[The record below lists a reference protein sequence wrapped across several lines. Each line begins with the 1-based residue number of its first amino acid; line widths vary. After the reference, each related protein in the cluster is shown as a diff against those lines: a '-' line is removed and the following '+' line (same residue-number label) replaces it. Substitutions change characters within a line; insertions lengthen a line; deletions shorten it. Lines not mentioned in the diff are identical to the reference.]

1 MRDTIH
7 FSGIGG
13 VGMSALAQVAAMERA
28 HASAGGL
35 AVSGSDRDFDRG
47 RNLGVKAALEKLG
60 IRIFPQ
66 DGSGINEAT
75 AELAL
80 STAIEG
86 GNPEVVKAKE
96 LGLKISHRSELLA
109 AQVNRFDTIA
119 VAGTSGKSTVAAM
132 LFSVL
137 EAAGLGPSI
146 ITGGALGA
154 LRERGLIGNAFRGA
168 GKVLVVEADESDGT
182 IVRYRP
188 GTGLLLNISK
198 DHKDIE
204 ELNKIFSEFA
214 GHCGR
219 LLVNA
224 DDAPAAALLP
234 GSEKFG
240 FASGGWTVTD
250 IAVGPFSSDFKIN
263 GVAFSLPAPG
273 LYNIENAL
281 AACAAA
287 AAYGVKLET
296 AAAAL
301 KNFRGVERRFVL
313 IGEKN
318 GVTVIDDYAHNPA
331 KISALLRAL
340 HQSPGRRVLAV
351 YQPHGFTPTRH
362 LKAELIESLASGLN
376 QGDMLIM
383 PEIYYAGGTVSKNI
397 SSKDISD
404 AVAAR
409 GHKTAYYE
417 NRAEIPAALS
427 KLAQP
432 GDIIAVMGAR
442 DATLAEFAAKIL
454 EALPGSLPAALSPL
468 T

>member
-1 MRDTIH
+1 MRNTIH

-13 VGMSALAQVAAMERA
+13 VGMSALAQVAAMDRLRGA
-28 HASAGGL
+28 AGG
-35 AVSGSDRDFDRG
+35 ASVSGSDRDFDRG

-60 IRIFPQ
+60 IKIYPQ
-66 DGSGINEAT
+66 DGSGINGDT

-80 STAIEG
+80 STAIEDS
-86 GNPEVVKAKE
+86 NPEVLKAKE
-96 LGLKISHRSELLA
+96 LGLRISHRSELLA
-109 AQVNRFDTIA
+109 AQVNSRAAIA
-119 VAGTSGKSTVAAM
+119 VAGTSGKSTTAAM

-137 EAAGLGPSI
+137 EAGGLGPSI

-154 LRERGLIGNAFRGA
+154 LKERGLIGNAFRGS
-168 GKVLVVEADESDGT
+168 GDILIVEADESDGT

-188 GTGLLLNISK
+188 KTGVLLNISK
-198 DHKDIE
+198 DHKE
-204 ELNKIFSEFA
+204 VAELNKIFGEFA
-214 GHCGR
+214 GNCGR

-234 GSEKFG
+234 DAEKFG
-240 FASGGWTVTD
+240 FSSGNWKVTE
-250 IAVGPFSSDFKIN
+250 IKAGPFSSAFKIN
-263 GVAFSLPAPG
+263 GVEFSLPVPV

-287 AAYGVKLET
+287 AVHGVGLE
-296 AAAAL
+296 AAAAGL
-301 KNFRGVERRFVL
+301 RNFRGVERRFVL
-313 IGEKN
+313 VGEKN
-318 GVTVIDDYAHNPA
+318 GITVIDDYAHNPA
-331 KISALLRAL
+331 KISALLKAL

-362 LKAELIESLASGLN
+362 LKAELVESFASGLN
-376 QGDMLIM
+376 PGDLLLM

-409 GHKTAYYE
+409 GYKTAYFE
-417 NRAEIPAALS
+417 SRPELPAAVS

-442 DATLAEFAAKIL
+442 DATLSDFAAQIL
-454 EALPGSLPAALSPL
+454 AALL
-468 T
+468 

>member
-1 MRDTIH
+1 
-7 FSGIGG
+7 
-13 VGMSALAQVAAMERA
+13 MSALAQVEAMEGRP
-28 HASAGGL
+28 
-35 AVSGSDRDFDRG
+35 VSGSDRDFDRG

-60 IRIFPQ
+60 IKIYPQ
-66 DGSGINEAT
+66 DGSAINDAA

-80 STAIEG
+80 STAIEDS
-86 GNPEVVKAKE
+86 NPEVVKAKE
-96 LGLKISHRSELLA
+96 LGLKITHRSELLA

-119 VAGTSGKSTVAAM
+119 VAGTSGKSTAAAM
-132 LFSVL
+132 LFAVL
-137 EAAGLGPSI
+137 EAGNLGPSI

-154 LRERGLIGNAFRGA
+154 LKERGLIGNAFRGK
-168 GKVLVVEADESDGT
+168 GKILVVEADESDGT

-188 GTGLLLNISK
+188 KTGLLLNISK
-198 DHKDIE
+198 DHKE
-204 ELNKIFSEFA
+204 VAELNKIFGEFA

-234 GSEKFG
+234 ASEKFG
-240 FASGGWTVTD
+240 FSSGKWRVTD
-250 IAVGPFSSDFKIN
+250 IKTGPFSSSFKIN
-263 GVAFSLPAPG
+263 GVEFSLPAPG

-287 AAYGVKLET
+287 SVYEVKLEE
-296 AAAAL
+296 AAAGL

-313 IGEKN
+313 MGEKN

-331 KISALLRAL
+331 KISALLKAL

-362 LKAELIESLASGLN
+362 LKAELIESFASGLN
-376 QGDMLIM
+376 REDMLIM

-409 GHKTAYYE
+409 GLKASYFA
-417 NRAEIPAALS
+417 NRPEIPAAVS
-427 KLAQP
+427 KLARP

-442 DATLAEFAAKIL
+442 DATLADFAAEIL
-454 EALPGSLPAALSPL
+454 KALPGAGS
-468 T
+468 